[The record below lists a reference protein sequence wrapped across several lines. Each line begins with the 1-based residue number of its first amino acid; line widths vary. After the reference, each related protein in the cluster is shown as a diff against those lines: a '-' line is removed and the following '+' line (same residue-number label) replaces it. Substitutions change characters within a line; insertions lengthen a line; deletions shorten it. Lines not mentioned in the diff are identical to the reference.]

1 MARGAL
7 PKKFNPNLQAQIL
20 ETQKLILT
28 KSTDLEKGEQGEHRH
43 FGKDEPLPF
52 ITIKKLGGGGYGEVH
67 QVASNISGKQYAR
80 KRIRRKTAFG
90 QGLKAASE
98 GMKLFL
104 AEMNIMKRLNHHHIV
119 QYIGSYT
126 DPVHLVLLME
136 PVCDMDLAQYLSS
149 FSPAQKGLLRTFFG
163 CLLKALQ
170 YLHDNDIRH
179 RDVKP
184 QNILVRL
191 STESVLLTDFGL
203 SKDYS
208 NLTGSTTSGPTARS
222 LRYCAPEVADHD
234 FRNSSSD
241 IWSLGCVFLEMCTVL
256 KGSTISDMN
265 AFFSGH
271 EDGGTYVSTN
281 EAATSMFIHQLKA
294 SGDAMDNTLLY
305 EIEPMINRDR
315 SKRPT
320 ANDVFETLVGLD
332 HMDSNARRFCGS
344 CCLDSDG
351 FDSSEEDELEDSY
364 GDRTIPNVK
373 ENLFLQQESKTA
385 QAAAKDKWRY
395 FHPDGSPA
403 FSKGVTGTETIL
415 PKLATEVT
423 ARGLDKTDPFWQS
436 LIQELLDMGLTEEQ
450 IDENAEFIETFA
462 KQRKEEEKKSAQNNA
477 DKRKA
482 SRAPPP
488 PPPAQRK
495 YVETPN
501 EGQHIP
507 SSTPDV
513 TIKKKRSSE
522 RFLFLD
528 SPSTVFFLFVDQ
540 C

>member
-52 ITIKKLGGGGYGEVH
+52 TTVKKLGGGGYGEVH
-67 QVASNISGKQYAR
+67 QVVSTISGKQYAR

-136 PVCDMDLAQYLSS
+136 PVCDMNLAQYLSS
-149 FSPAQKGLLRTFFG
+149 FSPAQKGVLRTFFG

-170 YLHDNDIRH
+170 YLHDKDIRH

-265 AFFSGH
+265 VFFSSRG
-271 EDGGTYVSTN
+271 DGGAYVSAN
-281 EAATSMFIHQLKA
+281 EAAASLFIHQLKA

-305 EIEPMINRDR
+305 AIEPMINRDR

-320 ANDVFETLVGLD
+320 AKDVFDTLIGLD

-351 FDSSEEDELEDSY
+351 FDSSEEDELEDNY

-373 ENLFLQQESKTA
+373 ENLFFQQESKTA
-385 QAAAKDKWRY
+385 YAAANHEWGY
-395 FHPDGSPA
+395 FHPGRSLH
-403 FSKGVTGTETIL
+403 FSEEVLDLETTL
-415 PKLATEVT
+415 PKSSSGMTPRV
-423 ARGLDKTDPFWQS
+423 LDKTDPFWQS
-436 LIQELLDMGLTEEQ
+436 LIQELIDMGLTEDQ
-450 IDENAEFIETFA
+450 IDENAEFIETYA
-462 KQRKEEEKKSAQNNA
+462 KQQKEEEKRSAQNNA

-482 SRAPPP
+482 SRPPPP

-495 YVETPN
+495 NIETPH

-507 SSTPDV
+507 SSSPNLN
-513 TIKKKRSSE
+513 IEKNCPSE
-522 RFLFLD
+522 RSLFLG
-528 SPSTVFFLFVDQ
+528 SPSTLFFLFVNQ
-540 C
+540 R